1 MSMRE
6 YHTFTY
12 IMYKENLEREKRE
25 AEEAAKRADAEK
37 KSQQREEEQRKQQEQ
52 ESRPK
57 TRAEILLEAKRN
69 AGLVPVKKEL
79 STQPQ
84 SQESNVE
91 YDPRF
96 APPSIMDEFVDYIE
110 DEI

>member
-1 MSMRE
+1 MSMKE

-25 AEEAAKRADAEK
+25 AEEAAKRADVEK
-37 KSQQREEEQRKQQEQ
+37 QNQQRDITQKDEQNKM
-52 ESRPK
+52 RPK
-57 TRAEILLEAKRN
+57 TRAEILLEAKKN
-69 AGLVPVKKEL
+69 AGFMPVQKSE
-79 STQPQ
+79 PQ
-84 SQESNVE
+84 SQEPQKVE
-91 YDPRF
+91 YDDRF

>member
-1 MSMRE
+1 MKE

-25 AEEAAKRADAEK
+25 AEEAAKRADVEK
-37 KSQQREEEQRKQQEQ
+37 QNQQREEQKHEQM
-52 ESRPK
+52 RPK
-57 TRAEILLEAKRN
+57 TRAEILLEARKN
-69 AGLVPVKKEL
+69 SGFIPVQKSE
-79 STQPQ
+79 PQ
-84 SQESNVE
+84 SQESNIEQVE

-96 APPSIMDEFVDYIE
+96 TPPSIMDEFVDYLE